1 MGEGAPLR
9 VKFSVNVV
17 FKADPGPAPKRKSA
31 LLARA
36 VRKALPRARGEVNLV
51 FVGGPEIIRLNK
63 SFLGKSH
70 RTDVIAFNYQACPD
84 PASDKPH
91 SGFLRPCGPHAAS
104 TGGRSKG
111 WSSPFGDIFV
121 CLPQARRQAREL
133 GHPLDRELLLLALHG
148 ALHLAG
154 MDDDTAAR
162 RAAMHRK
169 AEKLADGL

>member
-9 VKFSVNVV
+9 VKLSVNVV
-17 FKADPGPAPKRKSA
+17 FKADPGPAVKRGRA

-63 SFLGKSH
+63 SFIGRSH
-70 RTDVIAFNYQACPD
+70 RTDVIAFNYPTR
-84 PASDKPH
+84 PAP
-91 SGFLRPCGPHAAS
+91 GA
-104 TGGRSKG
+104 
-111 WSSPFGDIFV
+111 PFGDIFV
-121 CLPQARRQAREL
+121 CLPQARQQAREL
-133 GHPLDRELLLLALHG
+133 GHPLEKELLLLALHG

-162 RAAMHRK
+162 RDAMHGK
-169 AEKLADGL
+169 ASRIMSALEYNAA